1 MNGKPLSKAADDLL
15 RKVVQ
20 GFQES
25 MEHSIVDPWDLS
37 YAFIADIRRIEM
49 SSEDLKGDEVLDVL
63 AMASNVNYIELKE
76 DWDKLS
82 IEERKE
88 VVHRIIEAMAS
99 LGLMS
104 ALGTIAIYVE
114 PYKKEEILRIAS
126 KYYKKKISYDEMV
139 SEMEDVLWPTRREKI
154 RYWKFIESFR
164 KAMSLARY
172 LPEAVVRAMIH
183 VYLINMIRLQMFDN
197 LWVIPSVYPRLLE

>member
-63 AMASNVNYIELKE
+63 ARASNVNYIELKE

-82 IEERKE
+82 IEERKD
-88 VVHRIIEAMAS
+88 VIHRIVGAMAS

-104 ALGTIAIYVE
+104 AFGSIAIYAE

-126 KYYKKKISYDEMV
+126 KYYERKISYDEMV
-139 SEMEDVLWPTRREKI
+139 SEIEDVLWPTRREKI
-154 RYWKFIESFR
+154 RYWRFIEDYR

-172 LPEAVVRAMIH
+172 LPEAVVRAIID
-183 VYLINMIRLQMFDN
+183 VYLISMIRFQMFDN
-197 LWVIPSVYPRLLE
+197 IYYLPSVYPNLLS

>member
-1 MNGKPLSKAADDLL
+1 VKVKPLTGPALDLFE
-15 RKVVQ
+15 KVVQ

-37 YAFIADIRRIEM
+37 YMFIIDIRRIEM

-63 AMASNVNYIELKE
+63 ARASNVNYIELKE

-82 IEERKE
+82 IEERKD
-88 VVHRIIEAMAS
+88 VIHRIVGAMAS

-104 ALGTIAIYVE
+104 AFGSIAIYAE
-114 PYKKEEILRIAS
+114 PYKKEEILRTAS
-126 KYYKKKISYDEMV
+126 KYYERKISYDEMV
-139 SEMEDVLWPTRREKI
+139 SEIEDVLWPTRREKI
-154 RYWKFIESFR
+154 RYWRFIENYR

-183 VYLINMIRLQMFDN
+183 VYLINMIRLQQFDS
-197 LWVIPSVYPRLLE
+197 LWVFPSVYPNFLE